1 MKTKILTISLIAVLA
16 MLLSGPATAQGPQ
29 PPVPPYPPHEL
40 GKPLGPF
47 RTPDGYWFK
56 PEGARLPLEA
66 TGISPQATGGP
77 DDYGYTWS
85 DELTFSWIDAKSL
98 GINANLY
105 GGDVYTGPV
114 NIDFAFPFY
123 ENNYSQLYF
132 STKGLIS
139 FGQGTYSWNN
149 TSLPNPSPPNNIVA
163 VFWDDLGMYRGNRSD
178 AGIYIY
184 QGGEAPNR
192 YLVIEWYRADVYS
205 GEGSSGSQQADLT
218 FEVILHE
225 NGDIVMQYLSLSGNL
240 QSATVGIEDDIG
252 VTGLQYLYNAPG
264 LGNNKAIRFYRPGPM
279 ARVKVWP
286 LYQGRFTRAGAT
298 ESFQVPIRN
307 TGELGAD
314 TYDLSVS
321 SSWPVSLYAADGI
334 TPLTDTDGDGA
345 ADTGSVAQG
354 GTVTI
359 TVKVA
364 TPAGATVGDENSAA
378 ITVRS
383 SLNTSKSKTVTLQ
396 TAVPAP
402 FAQVYRDDADGAMS
416 LYLVQPAAQAVK
428 KATPDWYYGYNT
440 AVAEAPNGNFIY
452 AWNNGAE
459 IEYALL
465 DRYGNVVRPVS
476 KLTDHT
482 GATMYTYDYSP
493 AVAVAP
499 NGRIGVLWYRYLWDR
514 STYKFNYNIY
524 FAILDSSGNRVY
536 GPVNLTN
543 NNAWGTWSD
552 LNVPWLYSPRIAA
565 TGDNHFVLAW
575 QREHQ
580 ESGGWVEDI
589 YYTVR
594 DANGGIIKDVT
605 RFTYDTPG
613 WDDGHNGI
621 NLSPLTNN
629 RAIMTW
635 FRSGANGGVY
645 FAVFDSSGNIVKGM
659 TNLGM
664 DGSGTWYDSTDVV
677 QLPNGR
683 IVVAWVKNLRV
694 RFAILDSAY
703 NPVVWYIELT
713 NPSARTGDRDIS
725 VTADS
730 ANHAILTWMDS
741 DWSYRRNLYY
751 ALVDGNGNVLTPPMI
766 FRTAGISP
774 WGSQYIETSFEG
786 YGNTSYSW
794 TPPSGVDG
802 VAAFSASLFG
812 GPPGGNAAVGVR
824 YANRGATIAT
834 GVVLTATLDSNL
846 TYVSD
851 TSGVMPTMSGNDVV
865 WNLPDLGFLESGDFT
880 LYVQVPSGADYGTR
894 YPITL
899 TLTSAGSEANPSD
912 NTASAQVMAARQ
924 VFLPLV
930 LRNYR

>member
-1 MKTKILTISLIAVLA
+1 MEAV
-16 MLLSGPATAQGPQ
+16 
-29 PPVPPYPPHEL
+29 
-40 GKPLGPF
+40 
-47 RTPDGYWFK
+47 
-56 PEGARLPLEA
+56 
-66 TGISPQATGGP
+66 GISPQATGGP
-77 DDYGYTWS
+77 DDFGYTWDDS
-85 DELTFSWIDAKSL
+85 VPFNWIDVTG
-98 GINANLY
+98 GIDTGLTSNCQNLAAVPI
-105 GGDVYTGPV
+105 G
-114 NIDFAFPFY
+114 FPFKFY
-123 ENNYSQLYF
+123 EN
-132 STKGLIS
+132 
-139 FGQGTYSWNN
+139 TYS
-149 TSLPNPSPPNNIVA
+149 TVYVSLNGYLAFDAGSGCYWHGQVPSPATPNNIIAPYWGHFTNVA
-163 VFWDDLGMYRGNRSD
+163 GHVRYL
-178 AGIYIY
+178 
-184 QGGEAPNR
+184 QGGSIPNR
-192 YLVIEWYRADVYS
+192 YLVIEWHQMTDQHGAATY
-205 GEGSSGSQQADLT
+205 T

-225 NGDIVMQYLSLSGNL
+225 NGDIVFQYQTMNYSGGW
-240 QSATVGIEDDIG
+240 SCAGTGIEDS
-252 VTGLQYLYNAPG
+252 TGTDG
-264 LGNNKAIRFYRPGPM
+264 LMYQWCSQIGNNKAIRFYHPAPS
-279 ARVKVWP
+279 ARVRVYP

-321 SSWPVSLYAADGI
+321 SSWLVSLYAADGT

-345 ADTGSVAQG
+345 VDTGPVAQG
-354 GTVTI
+354 GTFTV
-359 TVKVA
+359 TVKVQ
-364 TPAGATVGDENSAA
+364 TPAVVNVGDDNSAV
-378 ITVRS
+378 ITIRS
-383 SLNTSKSKTVTLQ
+383 SLDTGKSKTVALQ

-416 LYLVQPAAQAVK
+416 LYLVQPGGQAVK

-452 AWNNGAE
+452 AWYKGRCLDSNCNVYVTE

-482 GATMYTYDYSP
+482 GATMDTYDYSP
-493 AVAVAP
+493 AVAIAP
-499 NGRIGVLWYRYLWDR
+499 NGRIGVLWTQGLWNS
-514 STYKFNYNIY
+514 STNQSNFNIY
-524 FAILDSSGNRVY
+524 FAILDASGNRVY

-543 NNAWGTWSD
+543 NNVWGDPWSD

-621 NLSPLTNN
+621 NLSPLANN
-629 RAIMTW
+629 RVIMTW

-664 DGSGTWYDSTDVV
+664 DGSGVWYDSTDVV

-703 NPVVWYIELT
+703 NPIVWYRELP
-713 NPSARTGDRDIS
+713 NPSAPTGDLDIS

-751 ALVDGNGNVLTPPMI
+751 ALVDSNGNVLTPPMI

-774 WGSQYIETSFEG
+774 WGGQYIETSFEG

-824 YANRGATIAT
+824 YANRGTTIAT

-851 TSGVMPTMSGNDVV
+851 TSGVVPTVSGNKVV
-865 WNLPDLGFLESGDFT
+865 WNLPDLGFLESRGFT
-880 LYVQVPSGADYGTR
+880 LYVRVPSGAGYGTR

-930 LRNYR
+930 LRNR

>member
-1 MKTKILTISLIAVLA
+1 V
-16 MLLSGPATAQGPQ
+16 
-29 PPVPPYPPHEL
+29 
-40 GKPLGPF
+40 
-47 RTPDGYWFK
+47 
-56 PEGARLPLEA
+56 
-66 TGISPQATGGP
+66 
-77 DDYGYTWS
+77 
-85 DELTFSWIDAKSL
+85 
-98 GINANLY
+98 
-105 GGDVYTGPV
+105 V
-114 NIDFAFPFY
+114 N
-123 ENNYSQLYF
+123 
-132 STKGLIS
+132 
-139 FGQGTYSWNN
+139 
-149 TSLPNPSPPNNIVA
+149 
-163 VFWDDLGMYRGNRSD
+163 
-178 AGIYIY
+178 
-184 QGGEAPNR
+184 
-192 YLVIEWYRADVYS
+192 
-205 GEGSSGSQQADLT
+205 
-218 FEVILHE
+218 
-225 NGDIVMQYLSLSGNL
+225 
-240 QSATVGIEDDIG
+240 
-252 VTGLQYLYNAPG
+252 
-264 LGNNKAIRFYRPGPM
+264 
-279 ARVKVWP
+279 
-286 LYQGRFTRAGAT
+286 
-298 ESFQVPIRN
+298 
-307 TGELGAD
+307 
-314 TYDLSVS
+314 
-321 SSWPVSLYAADGI
+321 
-334 TPLTDTDGDGA
+334 
-345 ADTGSVAQG
+345 
-354 GTVTI
+354 
-359 TVKVA
+359 
-364 TPAGATVGDENSAA
+364 VGDDNSAV
-378 ITVRS
+378 ITIRS
-383 SLNTSKSKTVTLQ
+383 SLDTGKSKTVALQ

-416 LYLVQPAAQAVK
+416 LYLVQPGGQAVK

-452 AWNNGAE
+452 AWYKGRCLDSNCNVYVTE

-482 GATMYTYDYSP
+482 GATMDTYDYSP
-493 AVAVAP
+493 AVAIAP
-499 NGRIGVLWYRYLWDR
+499 NGRIGVLWTQGLWNS
-514 STYKFNYNIY
+514 STNQSNFNIY
-524 FAILDSSGNRVY
+524 FAILDASGNRVY

-543 NNAWGTWSD
+543 NNVWGDPWSD

-621 NLSPLTNN
+621 NLSPLANN
-629 RAIMTW
+629 RVIMTW

-664 DGSGTWYDSTDVV
+664 DGSGVWYDSTDVV

-703 NPVVWYIELT
+703 NPIVWYRELP
-713 NPSARTGDRDIS
+713 NPSAPTGDLDIS

-751 ALVDGNGNVLTPPMI
+751 ALVDSNGNVLTPPMI

-774 WGSQYIETSFEG
+774 WGGQYIETSFEG

-824 YANRGATIAT
+824 YANRGTTIAT

-851 TSGVMPTMSGNDVV
+851 TSGVVPTVSGNKVV
-865 WNLPDLGFLESGDFT
+865 WNLPDLGFLESRGFT
-880 LYVQVPSGADYGTR
+880 LYVRVPSGAGYGTR

-930 LRNYR
+930 LRNR